1 MTISQIGKDIN
12 KRFFFALDRLIQD
25 RQIRG
30 VQTFTKEFGI
40 NRWNLLTVKKEPES
54 RFVKTEW
61 LSYLVLHYGISAEWL
76 LTGIGSVY
84 STKK

>member
-12 KRFFFALDRLIQD
+12 KRFFLALDKLVED

-30 VQTFTKEFGI
+30 IQTFTKEFGI
-40 NRWNLLTVKKEPES
+40 NRWNMLTVKKEPNC

-61 LSYLVLHYGISAEWL
+61 LSYLVLHYRISAEWL
-76 LTGIGSVY
+76 LTGRGTIY
-84 STKK
+84 SDK